1 MSIRPYIPLVVLR
14 SPREAAGISMR
25 QFLLVFLAAALCV
38 GCAQTKETKQYP
50 VDHKQGTS
58 RPTVQRTPVSGDAQ
72 GTVHRRVTPATT
84 QAPVAQ
90 APVVRAPAQVTAQSN
105 PPRAIA
111 PQTPRIAQPLDP
123 AMYRLAPGD
132 AIRVDVFGEPELSL
146 ATAIESSGS
155 INYPLLGRVEAAG
168 MTVRQLE
175 SRIASGLR
183 GDYLVKPD
191 VRVSIAQYRPI
202 FVTGQVRRVGSF
214 PYVIGL
220 TVERALAMAGGITEY
235 GSSNK
240 IYLQRENASENAR
253 EHVDLDQPVF
263 PGDTLLVEERLF

>member
-1 MSIRPYIPLVVLR
+1 
-14 SPREAAGISMR
+14 MR
-25 QFLLVFLAAALCV
+25 QLLLVFLTATLCV
-38 GCAQTKETKQYP
+38 GCAQTRETKQYP
-50 VDHKQGTS
+50 VNRKQPIS
-58 RPTVQRTPVSGDAQ
+58 RPTTQRTPVSGDTQ
-72 GTVHRRVTPATT
+72 GVVRRNVPPKTT

-90 APVVRAPAQVTAQSN
+90 APVPLPAQSN

-111 PQTPRIAQPLDP
+111 AQTPKVAQVTAAQPLDP
-123 AMYRLAPGD
+123 AVYRLAPGD

-146 ATAIESSGS
+146 TAAIESSGS

-191 VRVSIAQYRPI
+191 VRVGIAQYRPI

-214 PYVIGL
+214 PYAIGL

-240 IYLQRENASENAR
+240 IYLQRESTADNAR